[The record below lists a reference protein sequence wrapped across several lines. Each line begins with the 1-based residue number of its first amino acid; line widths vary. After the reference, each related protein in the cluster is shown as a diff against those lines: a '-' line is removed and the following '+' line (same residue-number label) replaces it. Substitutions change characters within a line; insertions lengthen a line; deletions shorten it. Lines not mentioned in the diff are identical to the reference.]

1 MTPTFTSA
9 ITGEAIEAAI
19 TEPRRTLRSET
30 CTDITSLEGLT
41 HRELKPLH
49 LIRIGVGVALVRIE
63 RDRITEPEHSEWR
76 EPLHRHA
83 RRVLQFIILE
93 LVLDRL
99 EAPAGERVAVARRE
113 DVADVVEHGKARRG
127 LELLW

>member
-9 ITGEAIEAAI
+9 NAGAAI
-19 TEPRRTLRSET
+19 VAAIIEPRRILRSET

-41 HRELKPLH
+41 DRELKPLD
-49 LIRIGVGVALVRIE
+49 LIRIDVGVALVRIE

-83 RRVLQFIILE
+83 RRMLQFIILE

-99 EAPAGERVAVARRE
+99 EAPTGEGVAIARRE
-113 DVADVVEHGKARRG
+113 DVADVVEPGEARRR
-127 LELLW
+127 